1 MENSTG
7 GERDETDG
15 RSHSSSGTP
24 KASLFPCPALPFV
37 TFPAPAAQARAWFS
51 SQTHSAVLHW
61 TESPPRGKANG
72 FKHEN
77 SSVHTSKS
85 RRGQNKRSGE
95 LTQSSSLNTATRHA
109 KRNSREQQK
118 SKQQRFLFK
127 CAIYIQKGR
136 NRKPFGALS
145 SAQSHD
151 FCRVPTGSHIPLRAK
166 RPARLD
172 FVSASN
178 LGVLGDAA
186 LGLSFL
192 IHHTGF
198 LADGL
203 NDKVYG

>member
-1 MENSTG
+1 M
-7 GERDETDG
+7 
-15 RSHSSSGTP
+15 
-24 KASLFPCPALPFV
+24 
-37 TFPAPAAQARAWFS
+37 
-51 SQTHSAVLHW
+51 
-61 TESPPRGKANG
+61 
-72 FKHEN
+72 
-77 SSVHTSKS
+77 SKS
-85 RRGQNKRSGE
+85 RWGQNKRSGE
-95 LTQSSSLNTATRHA
+95 LTQSSSLNTATRRA

-166 RPARLD
+166 RPTRLD
-172 FVSASN
+172 FVSASD
-178 LGVLGDAA
+178 LGVLGNAP
-186 LGLSFL
+186 LGLSSL